1 MERGMTMNE
10 QFLDFW
16 VPNEWLIDW
25 AKQFFDSVNIGE
37 IWAPEG
43 SGISY
48 VKTSDNAWSVIQ
60 MVGHPM
66 ATSYHIK
73 FRKTFAAIDVE
84 ILEKSDSYRIQK
96 SQY

>member
-1 MERGMTMNE
+1 MNE
-10 QFLDFW
+10 QFLENWD
-16 VPNEWLIDW
+16 PDERMIEW
-25 AKQFFDSVNIGE
+25 AQQFFDRIPIGD

-48 VKTSDNAWSVIQ
+48 VKTSDHAWSILR
-60 MVGHPM
+60 MMGHPM
-66 ATSYHIK
+66 TTSYHTK

-84 ILEKSDSYRIQK
+84 ILEKSGSDVGAD

>member
-1 MERGMTMNE
+1 MTMNE

-25 AKQFFDSVNIGE
+25 AKQFFGSVNIGE
-37 IWAPEG
+37 IWAPKG

-48 VKTSDNAWSVIQ
+48 VKTSDNAWSVMQ

>member
-1 MERGMTMNE
+1 MTMNE
-10 QFLDFW
+10 QFLENW
-16 VPNEWLIDW
+16 EPNEWLVEW
-25 AKQFFDSVNIGE
+25 AKQFFDGVHIGE

-48 VKTSDNAWSVIQ
+48 VKTSDNTWSVLR

-66 ATSYHIK
+66 ATAYHTK

-84 ILEKSDSYRIQK
+84 ILEKSGSDVGAD